1 MMALACLVGDTDL
14 KNIEYIQNDEEE
26 EAGVFIFVHEGNSPP
41 LGELPK

>member
-14 KNIEYIQNDEEE
+14 KNIEDIHNDEEE
-26 EAGVFIFVHEGNSPP
+26 DGGVFIFVHKGNSPP